1 MFQNPHRSHLLD
13 TLMLLKSKKCL
24 SSSTVKYQ
32 RNNLKLNASMV
43 LKKLVLQPYMKLV
56 GTSF

>member
-1 MFQNPHRSHLLD
+1 MFQNSHRSHLLD
-13 TLMLLKSKKCL
+13 TLLLKSKKCL
-24 SSSTVKYQ
+24 SSSTVTYQ
-32 RNNLKLNASMV
+32 RNNLKLNASTV